1 MIDPISLLKMLS
13 EVHGPPGRE
22 EDVRRIIINY
32 VKDMVDEITIDPLGN
47 IIAVKKGGSLRVMI
61 ASHMDEVALITSFIE
76 DSGFLRF
83 FTMGGIDP
91 RILLSRRVL
100 VHTKSKKLEGIIGVK
115 PKHLLTEEEMKKIP
129 QINQMYIDIGA
140 SSRSEV
146 EELGVQI
153 GDPITFNEPFVR
165 LTARRVMGKALDDR
179 TGVATIIEIL
189 DLLKDVSLPYTLYAV
204 FTTQEE
210 VGLRGASSVTYT
222 VSPDIAFVIE
232 TTTAADT
239 PENAPSEYVT
249 MLGKGPAIRVMD
261 ATMITQQK
269 ILDFMINVADRIK
282 VPYQLQVAPKGG
294 TDAGAIHISRGGI
307 PTGVIS
313 VPARYLHTPSL
324 VLDLKDFENTV
335 TLTTEILKSIKDKKE
350 FYFSI

>member
-1 MIDPISLLKMLS
+1 MMDSVSLLKTLS

-22 EDVRRIIINY
+22 EEVRRVIINY
-32 VKDMVDEITIDPLGN
+32 IKNMVDEISIDPLGN
-47 IIAVKKGGSLRVMI
+47 VIAVKKGGNLKVMI
-61 ASHMDEVALITSFIE
+61 ASHIDEVALITSFIE
-76 DSGFLRF
+76 DSGFIRF
-83 FTMGGIDP
+83 STMGGIDP

-100 VHTKSKKLEGIIGVK
+100 IHTKNKRLEGIIGVK

-140 SSRSEV
+140 SSKSEA
-146 EELGVQI
+146 EELGVRI

-165 LTARRVMGKALDDR
+165 LTAQRVMGKALDDR
-179 TGVATIIEIL
+179 TGVAAIIKAL
-189 DLLKDVSLPYTLYAV
+189 DLLKDVQLPHTLFAV

-222 VSPDIAFVIE
+222 VNPDIAFVIE

-239 PENAPSEYVT
+239 PENSPSEYVT
-249 MLGKGPAIRVMD
+249 MLGKGPAIRIMD

-269 ILDFMINVADRIK
+269 ILDFMINAANKIS
-282 VPYQLQVAPKGG
+282 VPYQLQVAPKSG

-324 VLDLKDFENTV
+324 IIDLTDFEHTV
-335 TLTTEILKSIKDKKE
+335 TLITEILKQIKNKE
-350 FYFSI
+350 EFHFSI